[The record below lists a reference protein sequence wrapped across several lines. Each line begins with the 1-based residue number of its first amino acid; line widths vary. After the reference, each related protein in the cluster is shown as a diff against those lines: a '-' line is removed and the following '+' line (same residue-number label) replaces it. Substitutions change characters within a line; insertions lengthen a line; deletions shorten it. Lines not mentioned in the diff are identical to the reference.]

1 MCEIKC
7 WTIRDVKL
15 ATSANDLNQIK
26 ELIENNGIKT
36 FFLLLFLFISF
47 ASLFATAFFF
57 NLFYFEEQT
66 FLTMKDNDFNQY
78 VKCHS
83 MGMKML
89 HARQEEKHHQHKPA
103 GLSGSHR
110 LLSVRLSETT
120 SWHQVVLSPI
130 TTLALLYF
138 HSLP

>member
-7 WTIRDVKL
+7 WTIRDVKQ

-36 FFLLLFLFISF
+36 FFFCLFLFICF
-47 ASLFATAFFF
+47 TSLFATAFFF

-66 FLTMKDNDFNQY
+66 FPIMKDNDFNQY
-78 VKCHS
+78 MNCHS
-83 MGMKML
+83 MGIK
-89 HARQEEKHHQHKPA
+89 HAGKEEKHHQHKPA

-110 LLSVRLSETT
+110 LLSKRLPETT
-120 SWHQVVLSPI
+120 SWHQVVLSP
-130 TTLALLYF
+130 TASLALLYF